1 MQNMEFRTCKI
12 AVPDI
17 RSLCWV
23 GDTLVDWVA
32 GGTVIRL
39 DGSIEAS
46 HVSYA
51 YRFDA
56 AIASPC
62 GDYAVIY
69 ERLGTTGLVLHKG
82 EILRQIQRD
91 FYHADDYEYPIAIF
105 RSRTGRTVLAHCPQ
119 AYCQLELED
128 IETGERLG
136 GTSARDP
143 GDFFHSRLRVSPDGR
158 WLASAGWVW
167 HPLDTLAV
175 FDLEAALQDAPTLD
189 KPIDFEGFNPYDRET
204 VAADFLPD
212 GRLLVV
218 LGPGWDDSTEAAIE
232 SDALAILDPVRRALT
247 ASVETVAPTG
257 TLMPL
262 DARSTVAFC
271 VHPKV
276 LSLLDG
282 STLAAWE
289 QIDSGRQGSSIT
301 GQEYLPPPIAMDHA
315 RARFA
320 VAGADGVTVIERL
333 TPTSPPQDS
342 VDATAHGGPDHSTL
356 TC

>member
-1 MQNMEFRTCKI
+1 MQNTEFRTYRI
-12 AVPDI
+12 DVPGI
-17 RSLCWV
+17 RSLCWA
-23 GDTLVDWVA
+23 GDALVDWVA

-39 DGSIEAS
+39 DGSIETS

-51 YRFDA
+51 YRFDG
-56 AIASPC
+56 AIASSC

-69 ERLGTTGLVLHKG
+69 ERLGTTALVLHKG

-105 RSRTGRTVLAHCPQ
+105 RTRAGRTVLAHCPQ
-119 AYCQLELED
+119 EYCQLELED

-136 GTSARDP
+136 GTTARNP

-167 HPLDTLAV
+167 HPLDTLSV
-175 FDLEAALQDAPTLD
+175 YDLEAALQDAAALD
-189 KPIDFEGFNPYDRET
+189 EPIAFEGFDPYDRET

-212 GRLLVV
+212 GRLVV
-218 LGPGWDDSTEAAIE
+218 ALGPGWNHTEVAIE
-232 SDALAILDPVRRALT
+232 TDGLAILDPVRRVLT
-247 ASVETVAPTG
+247 ACVETSAPTG

-262 DARSTVAFC
+262 DAQSTVALC
-271 VHPKV
+271 VYPKV

-282 STLAAWE
+282 SVQAGWE

-301 GQEYLPPPIAMDHA
+301 RQQYLPPPIALD
-315 RARFA
+315 RQRGRFA
-320 VAGADGVTVIERL
+320 VASADGVTVIERL
-333 TPTSPPQDS
+333 TPACPS
-342 VDATAHGGPDHSTL
+342 
-356 TC
+356 